1 MALHRAN
8 NEGNRVVSKFTFKIV
23 NNRGDET
30 QLHLLLTATSDA
42 GLERIELGKSTSV
55 ADFFSGNPSHS
66 FSAEKLV
73 GSRLYVG
80 YGAMPPAPDPNSNQY
95 YGWIEFSRNPDA
107 DKGVWLNLSNVDIV
121 GLPLALNGKLADGGH
136 PFSLGYGKPVQDI
149 VADMKARALTRQD
162 PAVVKDCGGGRTKI
176 VAPNIQFPFYRG
188 YDDYLNT
195 LTMAGARLTIQTDTP
210 IGEKSKTF
218 TGSFARA
225 KYQDLAD
232 TDPILAVTSGSDT
245 FQILKSQ
252 FTTEYLYRCDGGTVV
267 LNGVTLPQNRPD
279 KAGHDASAV
288 YTNSLFRNLCIGVNE
303 GYFTAGGPNDST
315 KFSADKPFG
324 NGQGNVYARIIHETS
339 NSYGFP
345 YADANL
351 KTLLVAAV
359 DSPITLTILRD
370 DEPGGFQG

>member
-1 MALHRAN
+1 M
-8 NEGNRVVSKFTFKIV
+8 SKFTFQIV
-23 NNRGDET
+23 NHRGDES
-30 QLHLLLTATSDA
+30 QLNLLLTSTSGA
-42 GLERIELGKSTSV
+42 GLEGIELGKSTSV
-55 ADFFSGNPSHS
+55 ADFFSSNPSHS

-80 YGAMPPAPDPNSNQY
+80 YGGMPPAPDPNSNQY

-121 GLPLALNGKLADGGH
+121 GLPLTLKGTLADGGH
-136 PFSLGYGKPVQDI
+136 PFSLGYSKPVKDI
-149 VADMKARALTRQD
+149 IANMKTRALTRQD

-176 VAPNIQFPFYRG
+176 VAPNIQFPFYRR

-195 LTMAGARLTIQTDTP
+195 LTMAGAKLTIQTDTP

-218 TGSFARA
+218 TGNFSKGR
-225 KYQDLAD
+225 YQDLAD
-232 TDPILAVTSGSDT
+232 TGPILTIASGSDT

-267 LNGVTLPQNRPD
+267 LNGATLPQNRPD
-279 KAGHDASAV
+279 NAGHDASAV
-288 YTNSLFRNLCIGVNE
+288 TTNSLFRNLCIGINE
-303 GYFTAGGPNDST
+303 GYFTADGANDST

-324 NGQGNVYARIIHETS
+324 NDQGNVYAQIIHEAS

-351 KTLLVAAV
+351 KTLLVAAI
-359 DSPITLTILRD
+359 DSPIVLTILKD
-370 DEPGGFQG
+370 DEAADYQS

>member
-1 MALHRAN
+1 MR
-8 NEGNRVVSKFTFKIV
+8 KFAIRIV
-23 NNRGDET
+23 NNRDDES
-30 QLHLLLTATSDA
+30 QLHLLLTSTNGA
-42 GLERIELGKSTSV
+42 GLEGIELGKSTPI
-55 ADFFSGNPSHS
+55 ADFFSNNPSHS

-121 GLPLALNGKLADGGH
+121 GLPLTLKGSLADGGG
-136 PFSLGYGKPVQDI
+136 PFSLGYSKSVKDI
-149 VADMKARALTRQD
+149 IADMKTRALTGQS
-162 PAVVKDCGGGRTKI
+162 PAAAVKDCGGGRTKI
-176 VAPNIQFPFYRG
+176 IAPNIQFPAYRR

-210 IGEKSKTF
+210 IGQQSKTF
-218 TGSFARA
+218 TGSFSSGR
-225 KYQDLAD
+225 YQDLAD
-232 TDPILAVTSGSDT
+232 TSPILTITSGSDT

-252 FTTEYLYRCDGGTVV
+252 FTTEYLYRCDGGSIV
-267 LNGVTLPQNRPD
+267 LNGMTLPQNRPD
-279 KAGHDASAV
+279 NGGHDASAV
-288 YTNSLFRNLCIGVNE
+288 ITNSLFRNLCIGLNE
-303 GYFTAGGPNDST
+303 GYFTADRANDSR

-324 NGQGNVYARIIHETS
+324 NGQGNVYAEIIHEAS

-351 KTLLVAAV
+351 KTLLVGAI
-359 DSPITLTILRD
+359 DTPIVLTILKD
-370 DEPGGFQG
+370 DEAADYQS

>member
-1 MALHRAN
+1 MT
-8 NEGNRVVSKFTFKIV
+8 KFVFKIV
-23 NNRGDET
+23 NNRGDES
-30 QLHLLLTATSDA
+30 QLHLLLTSEGSS
-42 GLERIELGKSTSV
+42 GLEGIGLGKSTSV
-55 ADFFSGNPSHS
+55 ADFFSSNPSHS

-121 GLPLALNGKLADGGH
+121 GLPLALSGKSADHGSR
-136 PFSLGYGKPVQDI
+136 FSLGYKKPVRDI
-149 VADMKARALTRQD
+149 IADMNTRALTRQD

-176 VAPNIQFPFYRG
+176 VAPNIQFPFYRE
-188 YDDYLNT
+188 YDDYLNA
-195 LTMAGARLTIQTDTP
+195 LTTAGAALAIKTDTP
-210 IGEKSKTF
+210 IGQTPKTF
-218 TGSFARA
+218 TGAFSKGR
-225 KYQDLAD
+225 YQDLAD
-232 TDPILAVTSGSDT
+232 TGPILALSSGPDT
-245 FQILKSQ
+245 FQILKNQ
-252 FTTEYLYRCDGGTVV
+252 FTTQYLYRCDGGTIIF
-267 LNGVTLPQNRPD
+267 NGATLPQNRPD
-279 KAGHDASAV
+279 NAGQDVSAV
-288 YTNSLFRNLCIGVNE
+288 TTNSLFRNLCIGVNE
-303 GYFTAGGPNDST
+303 GYFTAGCPNDST

-359 DSPITLTILRD
+359 DSPIVLTILSD
-370 DEPGGFQG
+370 DAAGGFQS